1 MRVAQLLVKL
11 YVADPSKYNLMPL
24 IRVLVGSDVRKLIN
38 WIEFAQTLV
47 NKRCLRLLYK
57 TSLWSCRPE
66 TMPIHEFLTTE
77 KHEYTAHSIG
87 YNMTMLPNE
96 YAKLQFNELMRPMG
110 HMDKLFHLEAFNPR
124 SILAWAAYANAKVA
138 RMVTYGLVL
147 TWTKGGY
154 HALVS
159 RAITLAKMA
168 NLKQKDLLLDE
179 NMLYMSWPNSELCW
193 SAPPIIANKD
203 RVSRW
208 NAWVM
213 ANTTAW
219 GIKPNA
225 AAFA

>member
-1 MRVAQLLVKL
+1 MQVAQLLVKIFSNN
-11 YVADPSKYNLMPL
+11 PKYNFMPL
-24 IRVLVGSDVRKLIN
+24 IRVLIGSDTRKLIN
-38 WIEFAQTLV
+38 WVEFAQTLV
-47 NKRCLRLLYK
+47 KTRSASVLYK
-57 TSLWSCRPE
+57 TGLWSCRQE
-66 TMPIHEFLTTE
+66 TMPIHKFLTTE
-77 KHEYTAHSIG
+77 KHEHTAHYLG
-87 YNMTMLPNE
+87 YDMTMIPNE
-96 YAKLQFNELMRPMG
+96 YAKKQFNEHMRPMG
-110 HMDKLFHLEAFNPR
+110 HMDKLFHMAAFNPR

-138 RMVTYGLVL
+138 RMVTYGFVL
-147 TWTKGGY
+147 SWAKGGN

-168 NLKQKDLLLDE
+168 GLKQKDLLLDE
-179 NMLYMSWPNSELCW
+179 KMLHMSWPNSELCW
-193 SAPPIIANKD
+193 SAPPRFANKD